1 VDIGGCRGWRRCVSA
16 RNVEIIIGINR
27 RRRKMKIKC
36 ESCSKWFEA
45 ERITAKYCSE
55 KCKKQAQRVSGTG
68 GEVSGTSQVSVLG
81 VSGTNSLAGQVSV
94 PEKVSG
100 TDVTDKLTEE
110 EAVMVALETSG
121 KKAAKRKQDA
131 LLATDLPE
139 VSLDTPCNTGL
150 SPEVPGEMFLDVEKD
165 LGLSLKKD
173 LGCYS
178 WSRDGIMIRPD
189 ITVQQVHNIAR
200 LIHARHGRPCPP
212 FREATSV

>member
-1 VDIGGCRGWRRCVSA
+1 
-16 RNVEIIIGINR
+16 
-27 RRRKMKIKC
+27 MKIKC

-68 GEVSGTSQVSVLG
+68 GEVSGTSQVSVPE
-81 VSGTNSLAGQVSV
+81 VSGTNSLAGQVSGTADPLNV
-94 PEKVSG
+94 TEDVLSVTDSPLSVTESSLSVTEKVS
-100 TDVTDKLTEE
+100 VTEK
-110 EAVMVALETSG
+110 EAVMIALETSG

-150 SPEVPGEMFLDVEKD
+150 SPETPGEIFIDVEKD
-165 LGLSLKKD
+165 LGLSLRKD

-189 ITVQQVHNIAR
+189 ITIQQVQNIAR
-200 LIHARHGRPCPP
+200 LIHARHGRKCPP
-212 FREATSV
+212 FNEAVNL

>member
-1 VDIGGCRGWRRCVSA
+1 
-16 RNVEIIIGINR
+16 
-27 RRRKMKIKC
+27 MKIKC

-45 ERITAKYCSE
+45 ERITARYCSG
-55 KCKKQAQRVSGTG
+55 KCRIAKMRVSVTG
-68 GEVSGTSQVSVLG
+68 DSLSVTEEEVSVTESSEKVSVTE
-81 VSGTNSLAGQVSV
+81 VSVTNSLAGQVSV
-94 PEKVSG
+94 PETPLSVPEKVS
-100 TDVTDKLTEE
+100 VTEE
-110 EAVMVALETSG
+110 EAVLIALEISG
-121 KKAAKRKQDA
+121 KKAAKRKQEA

-139 VSLDTPCNTGL
+139 VSLDVPCNTGL
-150 SPEVPGEMFLDVEKD
+150 SPETPGEIFLDVEKD

-178 WSRDGIMIRPD
+178 WTKNGIMIRPD

>member
-1 VDIGGCRGWRRCVSA
+1 
-16 RNVEIIIGINR
+16 
-27 RRRKMKIKC
+27 MKIKC

-45 ERITAKYCSE
+45 ERITARYCSP
-55 KCKKQAQRVSGTG
+55 KCRVTAARVSVTVNPLSVTKE
-68 GEVSGTSQVSVLG
+68 EVSVTESS
-81 VSGTNSLAGQVSV
+81 
-94 PEKVSG
+94 EKVS
-100 TDVTDKLTEE
+100 VTEE